1 MAEYIEREALREI
14 LDGWRDAHADVDDVH
29 GCGLLEDVICE
40 VDAQTAADVSPVVH
54 GRWVEHFDE
63 MECPVCKRQWNY
75 CDNDTN
81 TFNFCPNCGAKMDR
95 GDENG

>member
-1 MAEYIEREALREI
+1 MW
-14 LDGWRDAHADVDDVH
+14 DGYYEPYPFEVHCAIVGVVRLMKEELSKVATTDV
-29 GCGLLEDVICE
+29 
-40 VDAQTAADVSPVVH
+40 APVVH

-81 TFNFCPNCGAKMDR
+81 TFNFCPNCGAKMDIKNG
-95 GDENG
+95 GDNDAAD

>member
-1 MAEYIEREALREI
+1 MDEYIPRSEAIAELRH
-14 LDGWRDAHADVDDVH
+14 RCYP
-29 GCGLLEDVICE
+29 CGEGIE
-40 VDAQTAADVSPVVH
+40 AINGIPAADVAPVVH

-81 TFNFCPNCGAKMDR
+81 TFNFCPNCGAKMDG
-95 GDENG
+95 GDNDAVG